1 MVWLDG
7 FQSRYALPH
16 GAGTCL
22 ERGRM
27 VRVRVW
33 GADVWYGYVFI
44 GCGRMVRVRVW
55 GADVWYGYVFIGCGC
70 MVWVRVWVRMCGTGA
85 GTRLGH
91 EGTRLS

>member
-22 ERGRM
+22 ER
-27 VRVRVW
+27 
-33 GADVWYGYVFI
+33 
-44 GCGRMVRVRVW
+44 GRMVRVRVW